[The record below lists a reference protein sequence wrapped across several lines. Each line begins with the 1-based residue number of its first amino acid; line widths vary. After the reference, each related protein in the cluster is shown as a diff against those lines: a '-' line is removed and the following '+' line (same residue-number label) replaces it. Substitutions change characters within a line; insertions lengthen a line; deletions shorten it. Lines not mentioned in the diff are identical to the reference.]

1 MTIWPPDPASLER
14 PAYHSLAMCLMRAIE
29 ADELRPGTRLPTQ
42 RALAFDLGLSVQTVS
57 RAYEQLTRLGFITG
71 QVGRGSFVA
80 ARQTEAS
87 MPWQRPAGN
96 DSMIDCAMLTP
107 VLGPLQAAAMAR
119 TLGVMSNDIGEGVL
133 FSFRPRETL
142 SDHCTAVLP
151 WLARCGV
158 DLDGAERVLPTNG
171 NTAAMTCALMTAL
184 KPGDLLVADA
194 VGHHTLPSL
203 ASSLGLKLEGLDG
216 DAQGI
221 RPETFARMCRHTRV
235 KAIYLMP
242 AGLGPTATPMDAD
255 RRQAI
260 VDIARVHDVWIIEND
275 AWGPLDPDRV
285 APMVTLAPERTFYFT
300 GMSKCLLPGLRI
312 GWLITPDS
320 MVHAARTRHLVANWM
335 ATPLI
340 ADIATRWIADGTAAE
355 LLDWQRAQLARRRAI
370 AARLLLPVQHRISPA
385 GMHAWLPLPDR
396 WREDGF
402 VTLARTNGVNVAAGA
417 NFTVPRAAH
426 TQGIRICLGAGSEAD
441 IKTALRILMRLVD
454 VAPEDALLA
463 I

>member
-1 MTIWPPDPASLER
+1 
-14 PAYHSLAMCLMRAIE
+14 MRAIE
-29 ADELRPGTRLPTQ
+29 ADELSPGTRLPTQ

-57 RAYEQLTRLGFITG
+57 RAYEQLARLGLITG

-80 ARQTEAS
+80 ARQTDAS
-87 MPWQRPAGN
+87 LPWQRAQ
-96 DSMIDCAMLTP
+96 DSDSLIDCGMLTP
-107 VLGPLQAAAMAR
+107 VLGPPQAAAMAR
-119 TLGVMSNDIGEGVL
+119 TLHAMGGDIGDNTL

-142 SDHCTAVLP
+142 RDHCAAILP

-171 NTAAMTCALMTAL
+171 STAAMACALMTAL

-194 VGHHTLPSL
+194 MGHHTLPSL
-203 ASSLGLKLEGLDG
+203 AASLGLKLEGLDG

-221 RPETFARMCRHTRV
+221 LPDAFARICRQTRV

-242 AGLGPTATPMDAD
+242 AGLGPTAAPMDAA
-255 RRQAI
+255 RRRAI
-260 VDIARVHDVWIIEND
+260 AEIARSHDVWIIEND

-285 APMVTLAPERTFYFT
+285 PPIAMLAPERTFYFT
-300 GMSKCLLPGLRI
+300 GLTKCLVPGLRI
-312 GWLITPDS
+312 GWLVTPDS
-320 MVHAARTRHLVANWM
+320 MIHAARTRHLVSNWM

-340 ADIATRWIADGTAAE
+340 ADIATRWMRDGTAE
-355 LLDWQRAQLARRRAI
+355 DLLVWQRGQLARRKAL
-370 AARLLLPVQHRISPA
+370 AARVLLGVPHRIAPA
-385 GMHAWLPLPDR
+385 GMHVWLPLPDR

-402 VTLARTNGVNVAAGA
+402 VTLARTNGVGVAAGA
-417 NFTVPRAAH
+417 NFTVPRATH
-426 TQGIRICLGAGSEAD
+426 VRGVRICLGAGSEAD
-441 IKTALRILMRLVD
+441 IETALRILIRLVD